1 MRISMTRDYPFA
13 AAVDAVVL
21 VLTEAGAAKLPPE
34 FRALDR
40 TIGGVLTAALA
51 LKDFSGGE
59 HTTFTLLTNG
69 KLPAPRILL
78 VGAGNRKDR
87 TLLELQHIVGTA
99 ARTLQSAK
107 CTRWALA
114 LPQEFRRAFRP
125 EDLGRMIAK
134 AAMVSTYHFHRY
146 QSDPDAKFPMPE
158 EVVVGPVTAAEQRK
172 YEEGIAEGMML
183 AESMHMVRDL
193 GNLPSS
199 DATPTHLAERAVE
212 IAAMDKRFHCTILDR
227 ADMEQLGMGALLG
240 VSRGAATP
248 PKCMVLEWRGN
259 PRRLTRTKKDGAPPA
274 GDWFAFVG
282 KGITFDSGGISIKP
296 GDKMDEMKF
305 DMSGGA
311 AVLGAMRAIGLLGL
325 PVNIVGIVPACD
337 NLPSGSAYKPGDIL
351 RTCRGKTLEVLNTDA
366 EGRLVLADGIGY
378 SLRYEPKAIVD
389 VATLTGAIVVALGSH
404 YTGLFANDAK
414 LERRVELAAASSG
427 DRVWR
432 MPVTDPFRREVKS
445 DIADLQNLGKRGREG
460 GASTA
465 AAFLEACAEG
475 RPWAHLD
482 IAGTAWTDRSSWM
495 AKGATGVGVHLLVDL
510 VRGWSARR

>member
-1 MRISMTRDYPFA
+1 MRITMTRDYPVS

-21 VLTEAGAAKLPPE
+21 VLTEPAAAKLPSE

-40 TIGGVLTAALA
+40 LLDGLLTAALA
-51 LKDFSGGE
+51 LKDFSGQE

-69 KLPAPRILL
+69 KLPAPRLLL

-87 TLLELQHIVGTA
+87 TLLELQHIVGAA

-107 CTRWALA
+107 CARWALA
-114 LPQEFRRAFRP
+114 LPQELRRAFRP
-125 EDLGRMIAK
+125 EDVGRMIAK
-134 AAMVSTYHFHRY
+134 AALVSTYQFHRY
-146 QSDPDAKFPMPE
+146 QSAPDAKLPMPE
-158 EVVVGPVTAAEQRK
+158 EIVVGPVTAVEQRK
-172 YEEGIAEGMML
+172 YEEGIAEGAIL
-183 AESMHMVRDL
+183 AESMHVVRDL

-199 DATPTHLAERAVE
+199 DATPTHLAECATA
-212 IAAMDKRFHCTILDR
+212 IAAMDKRFHCTVLDR
-227 ADMEQLGMGALLG
+227 SDMEQLGMGAILG
-240 VSRGAATP
+240 VSRGATAP
-248 PKCMVLEWRGN
+248 PKCIVLEWRGN
-259 PRRLTRTKKDGAPPA
+259 PRRLARTKKDGAPA
-274 GDWFAFVG
+274 GDWYAFVG

-305 DMSGGA
+305 DMSGGGS
-311 AVLGAMRAIGLLGL
+311 VLGAMRAIGQLGF
-325 PVNIVGIVPACD
+325 PVNVVGIVPACD

-404 YTGLFANDAK
+404 YTGLFANDEK
-414 LERRVELAAASSG
+414 LERRVELASASSG

-482 IAGTAWTDRSSWM
+482 IAGTAWTDRSPWI

-510 VRGWSARR
+510 ARGWAARR